1 MSPVRVFLLGAGI
14 LVLIAAAGCGSAPA
28 AVSPTTAPV
37 TAASTE
43 AAAGQVTATVQV
55 EPVRTSDLSLL
66 ISGRVK
72 EVLVRPGDEV
82 KAGEVLIILE
92 APELEYAAVSA
103 QAEADSAEINQFL
116 QRSTRDYRV
125 WNGRKWIWTGGLPE
139 LRLAA
144 DARLQKALGSLD
156 VATAELAQTRLVA
169 PFDGTVVSI
178 DVAPGEMVE
187 PTETVLVFADLRHLQ
202 VVTTDLSERDVASVG
217 IGQKAAVQLKA
228 FDEPLPG
235 TIRLIDVM
243 AAKSEDGDTVFK
255 VTIDLDQQPDG
266 LLWGMS
272 GEVFIESAS
281 Q

>member
-1 MSPVRVFLLGAGI
+1 MNPFRISLLGAGI
-14 LVLIAAAGCGSAPA
+14 VVLIAAGCGSAPSG
-28 AVSPTTAPV
+28 VTPTSAPV
-37 TAASTE
+37 TAPSPEGASR
-43 AAAGQVTATVQV
+43 QVSASIEV
-55 EPVRTSDLSLL
+55 EPVRTSDLSFL

-72 EVLVRPGDEV
+72 EVLVKAGDEV
-82 KAGEVLIILE
+82 KAGDPLIVLE
-92 APELEYAAVSA
+92 APDLEYAAVSA
-103 QAEADSAEINQFL
+103 QAEADSAEINQLL

-125 WNGRKWIWTGGLPE
+125 WTGRKWIWTGGLPE

-156 VATAELAQTRLVA
+156 VAKAELAQARLVA

-187 PTETVLVFADLRHLQ
+187 PDESVLVFADLRHLQ
-202 VVTTDLSERDVASVG
+202 VVTTDLSERDVARIG
-217 IGQKAAVQLKA
+217 IGQPASVQLKA

-235 TIRLIDVM
+235 TIRSIDVM
-243 AAKSEDGDTVFK
+243 ASKSEDGDTVFE